1 MDSLEL
7 ARYITDVIVDQKG
20 EDIVVLDIQ
29 DVSILAD
36 YFVLASTSS
45 ERQARAILEDIKT
58 KVKQEL
64 GVRPLHIE
72 GDAAHGWVLLDYTDV
87 VVHLFSHEMRDYY
100 DLEGLWKDARVVL
113 RML

>member
-1 MDSLEL
+1 MESLEL
-7 ARYITDVIVDQKG
+7 ARLITDLIVDKKG
-20 EDIVVLDIQ
+20 EDIVLLDIR
-29 DVSILAD
+29 DISILAD
-36 YFVLASTSS
+36 YFLLASTSS

-58 KVKQEL
+58 KTKQEH

-72 GDAAHGWVLLDYTDV
+72 GDPANGWVLLDYTDV

-100 DLEGLWKDARVVL
+100 DLEGLWKDARVVM